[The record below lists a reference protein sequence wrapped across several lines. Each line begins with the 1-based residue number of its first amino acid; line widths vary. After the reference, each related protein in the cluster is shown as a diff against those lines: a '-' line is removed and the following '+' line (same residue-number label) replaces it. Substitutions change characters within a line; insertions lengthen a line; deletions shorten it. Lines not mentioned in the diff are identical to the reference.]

1 MKRIFVLFLCA
12 VMMLG
17 LFSGCTE
24 EEGPYIPTGDALD
37 DIDGKPNT
45 PTQPSAD
52 QHLSMVYY
60 PDRSMNPYTA
70 TDYTNRTL
78 LPLLYQSL
86 FSVDRDYN
94 VVPILCERYQ
104 VSADMKTY
112 IFYPAKALFSDGT
125 TLTAQDVAASLLAAK
140 AGTYYRGRFS
150 HVVDI
155 RAEGDA
161 VIIDLD
167 AAYENLPLLLDIPIV
182 KAAEVENENPLGT
195 GPYVL
200 DTSISGK
207 RLRRQAAWWCRS
219 TASLVATAAYIP
231 LVEATSPSQ
240 IRDQFE
246 FADVGL
252 VCADPGSDMYADYR
266 CDYEIWDCENGLF
279 LYMVCNSKSE
289 VFSVDSVR
297 QALTHAIDRD
307 LLVEEYYRGFAQSA
321 TLPASPS
328 SPFYN
333 TTLASR
339 YGHNKQKFIDAL
351 SDANLQGAPVTLLM
365 NSDDSLRVRVGRR
378 IAKMLTECG
387 LEVTILEMTGTKF
400 TEHLRWGEY
409 DLYLGQTKLSPNMDL
424 SPFFSSKGSLNYG
437 GLADA
442 TIHAMT
448 LEALTNQGNYYSLH
462 RLVMEDAQLCPILTR
477 SYAVYAT
484 RGLVTELTP
493 ARDNLFYYTIGKT
506 MTDVIRQSNR

>member
-1 MKRIFVLFLCA
+1 MRRILALFLCA
-12 VMMLG
+12 ALILC
-17 LFSGCTE
+17 LFTGCAE

-37 DIDGKPNT
+37 DGNGNPNT
-45 PTQPSAD
+45 PTQAPAE

-60 PDRSMNPYTA
+60 PDRLLNPYTA
-70 TDYTNRTL
+70 TDYTNRAL

-86 FSVDRDYN
+86 FSVDRNYN
-94 VVPILCERYQ
+94 VTPILCEKLQ
-104 VSADMKTY
+104 ISADMKTY
-112 IFYPAKALFSDGT
+112 TIYPAKALFSDGT

-140 AGTYYRGRFS
+140 EGTYYRGRFT
-150 HVVDI
+150 HVTDI
-155 RAEGDA
+155 RVEGSA
-161 VIIDLD
+161 VIIQLD
-167 AAYENLPLLLDIPIV
+167 TAYENLPLLLDIPIV
-182 KAAEVENENPLGT
+182 KAAEVNSENPLGT

-200 DTSISGK
+200 DNSISGK
-207 RLRRQAAWWCRS
+207 RLRRQAAWWCS
-219 TASLVATAAYIP
+219 GTTSLITTAAYIP

-279 LYMVCNSKSE
+279 LYMVCNAKSE

-321 TLPASPS
+321 TLPASPA
-328 SPFYN
+328 SPFYS
-333 TTLASR
+333 TTLAAR
-339 YGHNKQKFIDAL
+339 YGYNQQKFTDAL
-351 SDANLQGAPVTLLM
+351 TDANLQGAPVTLLM

-400 TEHLRWGEY
+400 TEHLRWGQY

-424 SPFFSSKGSLNYG
+424 SPYFAPGGSLNYG
-437 GLADA
+437 GLTDS
-442 TIHAMT
+442 TIHAMA

-462 RLVMEDAQLCPILTR
+462 QLVMEDAQLCPILTR

-484 RGLVTELTP
+484 RGLVTALTP
-493 ARDNLFYYTIGKT
+493 SRDNLFYYTLGKS
-506 MTDVIRQSNR
+506 MTDVLQKTGT